1 MFLLFQRCGILTVPD
16 SVECSYCSYSVVF
29 QLSPTMWNVITD
41 PTVCI
46 VNVPDE
52 VECSYGSNSVVF

>member
-1 MFLLFQRCGILTVPD
+1 
-16 SVECSYCSYSVVF
+16 
-29 QLSPTMWNVITD
+29 MWNVITD

-52 VECSYGSNSVVF
+52 VECSYGSNSVEF